1 LAVWL
6 RQKANRTT
14 ARLGSPYQED
24 CGWELPVRIRDQSYC
39 LCMSGNADGSTANPD
54 EGEWGI
60 IVEMKRSISQRI
72 RDKGKLTADDD
83 MLNLV
88 RKILEG
94 EPTISFV
101 HLEE

>member
-1 LAVWL
+1 
-6 RQKANRTT
+6 
-14 ARLGSPYQED
+14 
-24 CGWELPVRIRDQSYC
+24 
-39 LCMSGNADGSTANPD
+39 MSGNADGSTANPD

>member
-1 LAVWL
+1 
-6 RQKANRTT
+6 
-14 ARLGSPYQED
+14 
-24 CGWELPVRIRDQSYC
+24 
-39 LCMSGNADGSTANPD
+39 MSGNAHGSTENPD